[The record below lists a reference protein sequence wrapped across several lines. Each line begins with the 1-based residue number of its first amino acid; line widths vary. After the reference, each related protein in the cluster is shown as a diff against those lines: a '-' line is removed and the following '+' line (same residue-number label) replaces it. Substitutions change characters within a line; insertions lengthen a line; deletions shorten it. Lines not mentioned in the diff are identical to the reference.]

1 MLSSIIQNGDPF
13 LNFVLHSVISGEDTF
28 WLDLFLKGS
37 SKSDNSPTELY
48 KFWIHFSN
56 MQGIYIKMRTW
67 SFSEM
72 LFSFL
77 DILEEPQFFRELQ
90 NFCSNDFDSQ
100 KDFEEKF
107 LHFGQIMKNSPPED
121 IFSKFFYPRVFEVCK
136 YCKAKICYSEHFK
149 SIRICEDCCNK
160 YHPEEFDR
168 DNYDDDFDSE
178 PDSDDD
184 DDLY

>member
-1 MLSSIIQNGDPF
+1 
-13 LNFVLHSVISGEDTF
+13 
-28 WLDLFLKGS
+28 
-37 SKSDNSPTELY
+37 
-48 KFWIHFSN
+48 

-77 DILEEPQFFRELQ
+77 DILKEPQFFRELQ

-107 LHFGQIMKNSPPED
+107 LHFGQIMKNSPPEC

-136 YCKAKICYSEHFK
+136 YCKAKICYSEYFK
-149 SIRICEDCCNK
+149 TIRICEDCCDK
-160 YHPEEFDR
+160 YHRELLLFD
-168 DNYDDDFDSE
+168 DIDYDLDSDRYSD
-178 PDSDDD
+178 PDSD
-184 DDLY
+184 